1 MKLAE
6 ALIRR
11 KALQQNVE
19 QLRLR
24 LVKVAKVQAG
34 DTPAEQPQELLAT
47 LEAALQELQTLIVQI
62 NRTNLGATLADGTT
76 LMEAI
81 AQRDILSCAGARLKP
96 WQTVPYPHR
105 TGSPGRS

>member
-11 KALQQNVE
+11 KAVQQNVE
-19 QLRLR
+19 QQRSR
-24 LVKVAKVQAG
+24 LVKVAKVQEG

-47 LEAALQELQTLIVQI
+47 LEAALHELQTLMVQI

-76 LMEAI
+76 P
-81 AQRDILSCAGARLKP
+81 AR
-96 WQTVPYPHR
+96 
-105 TGSPGRS
+105 GMA